1 MSTKTLTLR
10 GRGTLTLPKA
20 LRKKYGLEDGEPLT
34 LIDLDGAFVL
44 TPKLL
49 AVPKLVA
56 EMERMRQGTGVSVDE
71 LLEGLDEQ
79 REQGY
84 EKRYK
89 R

>member
-44 TPKLL
+44 APKLL
-49 AVPKLVA
+49 VVPKLVA
-56 EMERMRQGTGVSVDE
+56 ELERLREAAGIGVDG
-71 LLEGLDEQ
+71 LIEGLDERRKQ
-79 REQGY
+79 TY

-89 R
+89 S